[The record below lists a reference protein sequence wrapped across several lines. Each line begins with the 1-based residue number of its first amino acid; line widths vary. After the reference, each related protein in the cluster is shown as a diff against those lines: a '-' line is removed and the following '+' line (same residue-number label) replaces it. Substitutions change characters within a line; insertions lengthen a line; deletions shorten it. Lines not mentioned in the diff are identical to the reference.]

1 MNKRLTTDEALVR
14 MEMLCA
20 RSEMCSYEVE
30 QKLRRQGFTQGES
43 EKIIDSLTDRKFID
57 DRRFA
62 AAFTRD
68 KYRFAR
74 WGRNKIRSHLILKRI
89 PHQAIDEAMQ
99 SIDLREYARTAYAVI
114 AARLRSLPS
123 EMPQFE
129 QRQRLLRFAA
139 GRGYE
144 TSLIIRIL
152 DSEKLWDSRKE

>member
-74 WGRNKIRSHLILKRI
+74 WGRRRIAMALRKKRI
-89 PHQAIDEAMQ
+89 DSDVIDEALEEINQ
-99 SIDLREYARTAYAVI
+99 DEYTAV
-114 AARLRSLPS
+114 LRSLLKAKAAHMDRPLS
-123 EMPQFE
+123 YDDRVKLF
-129 QRQRLLRFAA
+129 RFAVA
-139 GRGYE
+139 RGFE
-144 TSLIIRIL
+144 PQLISSLL
-152 DSEKLWDSRKE
+152 KA